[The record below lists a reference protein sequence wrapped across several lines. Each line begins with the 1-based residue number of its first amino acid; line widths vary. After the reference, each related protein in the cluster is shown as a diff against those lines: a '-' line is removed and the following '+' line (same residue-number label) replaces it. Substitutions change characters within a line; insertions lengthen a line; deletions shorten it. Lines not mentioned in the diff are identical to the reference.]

1 MECAAVMDA
10 FLVLRVIE
18 ASQHAAAVDLL
29 ERIVSM
35 LTKLCRPT

>member
-10 FLVLRVIE
+10 FLVLDVID
-18 ASQHAAAVDLL
+18 AAQHASAIDLL

-35 LTKLCRPT
+35 LTKLCRVA

>member
-10 FLVLRVIE
+10 FLVLGVIGTE
-18 ASQHAAAVDLL
+18 PHAAAVELL

-35 LTKLCRPT
+35 LTKLCRIA